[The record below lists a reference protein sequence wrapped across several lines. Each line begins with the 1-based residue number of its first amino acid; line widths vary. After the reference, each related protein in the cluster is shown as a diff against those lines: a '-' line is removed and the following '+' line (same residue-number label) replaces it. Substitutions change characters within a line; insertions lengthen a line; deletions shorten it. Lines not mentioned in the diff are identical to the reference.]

1 MLHMVRLSSLFR
13 TYHQHCSYKGIYI
26 LLINT
31 IPPPL
36 SIFNRE
42 YRLLSILFFFP
53 FRPILFTCHNSEE
66 ILFMFHRLSTR
77 QHDVKRIGLY
87 NHSFIVRY
95 NGPFAIMERSIGCLS
110 PSIKTRSTILTLPR
124 TDIHSGIRRFAR
136 NCLGTRF
143 QNNLLAMPTSS
154 SQERNSFFCK
164 SVMVPQIVK
173 QKILKQETM

>member
-66 ILFMFHRLSTR
+66 IHFMFHRLSTR

-87 NHSFIVRY
+87 NHYLYCTLQWAICY
-95 NGPFAIMERSIGCLS
+95 NGAIDRLFIPKHQNQIHHSNVAKNRHPQWDQEIRKELPWNTFSKQS
-110 PSIKTRSTILTLPR
+110 PSYANK
-124 TDIHSGIRRFAR
+124 FQ
-136 NCLGTRF
+136 LGK
-143 QNNLLAMPTSS
+143 QLLL
-154 SQERNSFFCK
+154 Q
-164 SVMVPQIVK
+164 V
-173 QKILKQETM
+173 